1 LSQDHQAGALRVW
14 LVAVGS
20 FTALAMLFTSQVW
33 IDYAYARRPLSWP
46 RAVLVALVDWELWAL
61 ATPLVA
67 WLCARFPFSRAR
79 WGVPLAIHVPAGIAL
94 GGLKLFLDAMLT
106 SLIVGPGR
114 PGPFSFLKIH
124 LTLLTY
130 WGIVAAIHVMRH
142 YRVARA
148 QELRAAQLEIEL
160 ARAQVEALKMQL
172 HPHFLFNTLN
182 TVAGLMRDDPDA
194 AELMLAKLAELLRR
208 TLETADVQELG
219 LDEELEFIEAYLT
232 IQRLRYGDRLRVS
245 IAVSDAAR
253 QARVPSLIL
262 QPLVEN
268 AIRHGVAEKPGPGR
282 VEIGARLDGAELVIT
297 IANDG
302 PSLPVTVREGY
313 GLRNTRS
320 RLLALYG
327 ARGSFSF
334 GPQSGG
340 GAVVGLRIPCSREA
354 EAG

>member
-1 LSQDHQAGALRVW
+1 LSQHHDAGALKVW
-14 LVAVGS
+14 LVAVGC
-20 FTALAMLFTSQVW
+20 FTALALLFTSQVW

-46 RAVLVALVDWELWAL
+46 RAFLVALLDWELWAI

-67 WLCARFPFSRAR
+67 GLCARFPFSRAR
-79 WGVPLAIHVPAGIAL
+79 WGVPLAVHLPAGIAL
-94 GGLKLFLDAMLT
+94 GGLKLFLEAMLT
-106 SLIVGPGR
+106 PLIVGSGR

-130 WGIVAAIHVMRH
+130 WGIVATIHVVQH
-142 YRVARA
+142 YRLARA
-148 QELRAAQLEIEL
+148 RELRAAQLEMEL

-208 TLETADVQELG
+208 TFETADVQELP
-219 LDEELEFIEAYLT
+219 LAEELEFIEAYLT

-245 IAVSDAAR
+245 IDVSDAVR

-282 VEIGARLDGAELVIT
+282 VEIGARLENAEVVVS

-320 RLLALYG
+320 RMLALYG
-327 ARGSFSF
+327 PRGSFVF
-334 GPQSGG
+334 GPQPNG
-340 GAVVGLRIPCSREA
+340 GAVATLRIPGPSDREA
-354 EAG
+354 R

>member
-1 LSQDHQAGALRVW
+1 LSQHHDAGALKVW
-14 LVAVGS
+14 LVAVGC
-20 FTALAMLFTSQVW
+20 FTALALLFTSQVW
-33 IDYAYARRPLSWP
+33 IDYAYARRPLSWT
-46 RAVLVALVDWELWAL
+46 RAFLVALVDWELWAL

-67 WLCARFPFSRAR
+67 GLCARFPFSRAR
-79 WGVPLAIHVPAGIAL
+79 WGVPLAVHVPAGIAL
-94 GGLKLFLDAMLT
+94 GGLKLFLDSMLT
-106 SLIVGPGR
+106 ALIVGPGR

-130 WGIVAAIHVMRH
+130 WAIVAAIHIVRY
-142 YRVARA
+142 YRIARA
-148 QELRAAQLEIEL
+148 RELRAAQLEMEL

-208 TLETADVQELG
+208 TLETADLQELP
-219 LDEELEFIEAYLT
+219 LAEELEFIEAYLT

-245 IAVSDAAR
+245 IDVSDAVR
-253 QARVPSLIL
+253 RARVPSLIL

-282 VEIGARLDGAELVIT
+282 LEIGAGLDGAEIVIT

-302 PSLPVTVREGY
+302 PGVPLTIREGY

-320 RLLALYG
+320 RMLALYG

-334 GPQSGG
+334 GPQPHG
-340 GAVVGLRIPCSREA
+340 GAVVTLRIPCSSEGAAR
-354 EAG
+354 

>member
-1 LSQDHQAGALRVW
+1 MSQHHHAGALKVW
-14 LVAVGS
+14 LVAVGC
-20 FTALAMLFTSQVW
+20 FTALALLFTSQVW
-33 IDYAYARRPLSWP
+33 IDYAYARRPLSWS
-46 RAVLVALVDWELWAL
+46 RAFLVALVDWELWAL
-61 ATPLVA
+61 ATPVVV
-67 WLCARFPFSRAR
+67 WLCVRFPFSRAR
-79 WGVPLAIHVPAGIAL
+79 WGAPLAVHVPAGIAL
-94 GGLKLFLDAMLT
+94 GGLKLFLEAMLT
-106 SLIVGPGR
+106 PLVVGTGR

-130 WGIVAAIHVMRH
+130 WGIVAAIHVGQS
-142 YRVARA
+142 YREAQAR
-148 QELRAAQLEIEL
+148 ELRAAQLEMEL

-182 TVAGLMRDDPDA
+182 TVAGLLRDDPDA

-208 TLETADVQELG
+208 TFETADVQELP

-245 IAVSDAAR
+245 IDVSDAVR
-253 QARVPSLIL
+253 QSRVPSLIL

-282 VEIGARLDGAELVIT
+282 VEIGARLESAEVVIT

-320 RLLALYG
+320 RMRALYG
-327 ARGSFSF
+327 ARGSFAF
-334 GPQSGG
+334 GPQPDG
-340 GAVVGLRIPCSREA
+340 GAVATLRIPGPGDREA
-354 EAG
+354 R

>member
-1 LSQDHQAGALRVW
+1 MSQHQHAGALKAW
-14 LVAVGS
+14 LVAVAC
-20 FTALAMLFTSQVW
+20 FTALALLFTSQVW
-33 IDYAYARRPLSWP
+33 IDYAYAGRPLSWP
-46 RAVLVALVDWELWAL
+46 RAFLVALVDWELWAL

-79 WGVPLAIHVPAGIAL
+79 WGVPLAVHVPAGIAL

-106 SLIVGPGR
+106 ALIVGTGR

-130 WGIVAAIHVMRH
+130 WGIVAAIHVIRY

-148 QELRAAQLEIEL
+148 RELRAAQLEMEL

-208 TLETADVQELG
+208 TLETADVQELP

-245 IAVSDAAR
+245 IDVSGAVR

-282 VEIGARLDGAELVIT
+282 LQIGAMLDGAEIVIA

-302 PSLPVTVREGY
+302 PGVPLTVREGY

-320 RLLALYG
+320 RMLALYG

-334 GPQSGG
+334 VPQPHG
-340 GAVVGLRIPCSREA
+340 GAVVTLRIPCSSEGAAR
-354 EAG
+354 

>member
-1 LSQDHQAGALRVW
+1 MSQHHDAGALKVW
-14 LVAVGS
+14 LVAVGC
-20 FTALAMLFTSQVW
+20 FTALALLFTSQVW
-33 IDYAYARRPLSWP
+33 IDYAYARRPLSWT
-46 RAVLVALVDWELWAL
+46 RAFLVALVDWELWAL

-67 WLCARFPFSRAR
+67 GLCARFPFSRAR
-79 WGVPLAIHVPAGIAL
+79 WGVPLAVHVPAGIAL
-94 GGLKLFLDAMLT
+94 GGLKLFLDSMLT
-106 SLIVGPGR
+106 ALIVGPGR

-130 WGIVAAIHVMRH
+130 WAIVAAIHIVRY
-142 YRVARA
+142 YRIARA
-148 QELRAAQLEIEL
+148 RELRAAQLEMEL

-208 TLETADVQELG
+208 TLETADLQELP
-219 LDEELEFIEAYLT
+219 LAEELEFIEAYLT

-245 IAVSDAAR
+245 IDVDAAVR

-268 AIRHGVAEKPGPGR
+268 AIGHGIAEKPGPGR
-282 VEIGARLDGAELVIT
+282 VEIAARREGTELVIT
-297 IANDG
+297 IVNDG
-302 PSLPVTVREGY
+302 PRLPATVREGY

-320 RLLALYG
+320 RMLALYG
-327 ARGSFSF
+327 DCGSFSF
-334 GPQSGG
+334 GPQPDG
-340 GAVVGLRIPCSREA
+340 GAVAALRIPCPRE
-354 EAG
+354 EGVR

>member
-1 LSQDHQAGALRVW
+1 LSQHHDAGALKVW
-14 LVAVGS
+14 LVAVGC
-20 FTALAMLFTSQVW
+20 FTALALLFTSQVW
-33 IDYAYARRPLSWP
+33 IDYAYARRPLSWF
-46 RAVLVALVDWELWAL
+46 RAFLVALVDWELWAL

-79 WGVPLAIHVPAGIAL
+79 WGVPLAVHLPAGIAL
-94 GGLKLFLDAMLT
+94 GGLKLFLEAMLT
-106 SLIVGPGR
+106 PLIVGSGR

-130 WGIVAAIHVMRH
+130 WGIVATIHVVQH
-142 YRVARA
+142 YRLARA
-148 QELRAAQLEIEL
+148 RELRAAQLEMEL

-208 TLETADVQELG
+208 TFETADVQELR
-219 LDEELEFIEAYLT
+219 LDEELDFIEAYLT

-245 IAVSDAAR
+245 IDVSDAVR

-282 VEIGARLDGAELVIT
+282 VEIGARLERAEVVVT

-320 RLLALYG
+320 RMLALYG
-327 ARGSFSF
+327 ARGSFVF
-334 GPQSGG
+334 GPQPNG
-340 GAVVGLRIPCSREA
+340 GAVATLRIPGPSDGEA
-354 EAG
+354 R

>member
-1 LSQDHQAGALRVW
+1 MSQHHDAGALRVW
-14 LVAVGS
+14 LVAVGC
-20 FTALAMLFTSQVW
+20 FTALALLFTSQVW
-33 IDYAYARRPLSWP
+33 IDYAYAGRPLSWT
-46 RAVLVALVDWELWAL
+46 RAFLVALVDWELWAL

-79 WGVPLAIHVPAGIAL
+79 WGVPLAVHVPAGFAL
-94 GGLKLFLDAMLT
+94 GGLKLVLGSMLT
-106 SLIVGPGR
+106 ALIAGR
-114 PGPFSFLKIH
+114 AGPFSFLKIH

-130 WGIVAAIHVMRH
+130 WGIVAAIHTVRY
-142 YRVARA
+142 YRAAKAR
-148 QELRAAQLEIEL
+148 ELRAAQLEMQL

-208 TLETADVQELG
+208 TLETADLQELPLADE
-219 LDEELEFIEAYLT
+219 LDFIEAYLT

-245 IAVSDAAR
+245 IDVDDAVR

-268 AIRHGVAEKPGPGR
+268 AIGHGIAEKPGPGH
-282 VEIGARLDGAELVIT
+282 VEIGARLDGVELVIT

-302 PSLPVTVREGY
+302 PRLPATVREGH

-320 RLLALYG
+320 RMLALYG
-327 ARGSFSF
+327 ARGVFSF
-334 GPQSGG
+334 RPQPDG
-340 GAVVGLRIPCSREA
+340 GAMAMLRLPHSRE
-354 EAG
+354 ESIP